1 MELTVKLDHTAD
13 IPFLKQLLSQLS
25 GIKSVEFSD
34 GDKTYSW
41 DEIEGH
47 ELFKKVL
54 EQSFQDVEEG
64 RFVEHT
70 PELMDKI
77 FGK

>member
-54 EQSFQDVEEG
+54 EQSEDDYKNG
-64 RFVEHT
+64 RYREMTDEMFDE
-70 PELMDKI
+70 I
-77 FGK
+77 FRS

>member
-1 MELTVKLDHTAD
+1 MEVTLKLDQSAD
-13 IPFLKQLLSQLS
+13 IPFLKQLLSQLN

-47 ELFKKVL
+47 ELFKEVL
-54 EQSFQDVEEG
+54 EQSEEDYRNG
-64 RFVEHT
+64 RYIEMT
-70 PELMDKI
+70 DEMLDEI
-77 FGK
+77 FK